1 MARYSGYGVIGLAMV
16 LLGVLIL
23 IPFLKQMFPQIENFN
38 NPPYK
43 DPRLYNMLVNRY
55 TREPKCS
62 IVKRCPDPRL
72 YCKSYNEVLRVHRG
86 IDFGDPQRNG
96 VCLKDNVRMDSAP
109 YITLSEDVVKIYNN
123 YLSTM
128 PMRDVKKE
136 MQEQKAIVNN
146 KGGTNWMNSNFQM
159 T

>member
-1 MARYSGYGVIGLAMV
+1 M
-16 LLGVLIL
+16 
-23 IPFLKQMFPQIENFN
+23 
-38 NPPYK
+38 
-43 DPRLYNMLVNRY
+43 
-55 TREPKCS
+55 
-62 IVKRCPDPRL
+62 

-96 VCLKDNVRMDSAP
+96 VCLKDNVRMNSAP
-109 YITLSEDVVKIYNN
+109 YITLSEEVVKIYNN

-136 MQEQKAIVNN
+136 IQEQKAIVNN